1 MAKCLEV
8 SRRFLNTLPRCFA
21 CELPLV
27 YRCFSATNKY
37 ECEGGMLL
45 SDVVVEDSAKDELVQ
60 PVASLRELRREALRV
75 ARGELREVLRHER
88 VKCVV
93 T

>member
-1 MAKCLEV
+1 
-8 SRRFLNTLPRCFA
+8 
-21 CELPLV
+21 
-27 YRCFSATNKY
+27 
-37 ECEGGMLL
+37 MLL